1 MDSIW
6 DKFSIEKFAAFLDN
20 NLSPNEENEMNSII
34 QKSSTLG
41 EILSTSQAIDSE
53 VQLSSIDCMSLPKEI
68 ELLSNQDLTG
78 LLDSNEADAF
88 SLWDDTPLFGQDL
101 QIMNFEDLA
110 KDNDNGN
117 EDSELD
123 AGGAC
128 FQNDNDF

>member
-88 SLWDDTPLFGQDL
+88 SLWDDTPLFGLDL